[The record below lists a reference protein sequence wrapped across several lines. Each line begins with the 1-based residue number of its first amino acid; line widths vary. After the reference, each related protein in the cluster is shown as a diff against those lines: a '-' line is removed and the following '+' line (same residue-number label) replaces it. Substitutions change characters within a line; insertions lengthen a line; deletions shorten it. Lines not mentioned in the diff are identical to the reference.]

1 MQVVN
6 LNDEGLA
13 FILLENFDKQV
24 FIAND
29 SSILTNDCR
38 VWFGEVGYL
47 DR

>member
-13 FILLENFDKQV
+13 FILLENFDKKV
-24 FIAND
+24 FIANY